1 MRERKSVMKPV
12 ISTIVALFMLVTM
25 PACAQSP
32 SGMSSVEAYTD
43 IVYTSART
51 QSGDLDLLL
60 DLYLP
65 IDRSEPL
72 PVFVYMH
79 GGRWENGSKDWLP
92 RQISTMNWF
101 ASRGYAAIAFN
112 YRLRG
117 DKPVRSASLED
128 FERMLS
134 DQLADHKEL
143 PELVPFITVATED
156 LMSLLRWVNLN
167 ATDYNLDTSK
177 VVVSGGSAGAITTL
191 LATYSP
197 VDPMPAGLPAPS
209 ALVSFSGGLFGV
221 EDAMRETAVTPALFV
236 HGTADQRVDFQESV
250 RAQRALASRGVT
262 SEVISLKGLR
272 HSLGFPTLLQ
282 SIQTDNGQPLLDRI
296 DEWIKTVHQG
306 NSGRE

>member
-1 MRERKSVMKPV
+1 
-12 ISTIVALFMLVTM
+12 
-25 PACAQSP
+25 
-32 SGMSSVEAYTD
+32 MSSVEVYPD

-65 IDRSEPL
+65 VDRSEPL

-101 ASRGYAAIAFN
+101 ASHGYAAIAFN

-143 PELVPFITVATED
+143 SELVPLITVATED

-167 ATDYNLDTSK
+167 AADYNLDTRK

-209 ALVSFSGGLFGV
+209 ALVSLSGGLFGV

-236 HGTADQRVDFQESV
+236 HGTADERVDFQESV

-262 SEVISLKGLR
+262 SEVISLNGLR
-272 HSLGFPTLLQ
+272 HSLGYPRLLQ
-282 SIQTDNGQPLLDRI
+282 SIETDNGRPLLDRI
-296 DEWIKTVHQG
+296 DEWIETVHQG
-306 NSGRE
+306 NSSQE